1 MGQLFNR
8 ISRVVRADLNSNTDE
23 YSEGVYLNEGTALG
37 VGGAVMGASIGK
49 VGILAGGTGYRLG
62 ATPLTALGALTG
74 LALYEA
80 LRSFIEGDTSSV
92 NVAVIGAATG
102 AVTSA
107 AIGGV
112 GVAVGG
118 SAIGVDVVSMA
129 AGGAVVGLG
138 LVGLNRLLQQGIDP
152 EQLLDSAIEQ
162 MERDLDKAR
171 QASIN
176 VIASQKRLQQQ
187 YEKVEAEVTLWERR
201 VKLALQKGN
210 DYLAREALNRK
221 IIHSETLDSLKAQ
234 LDQQPTSV
242 QQRLQQQYEKVEAEV
257 TLWERRVK
265 LALQK
270 GNDYLARE
278 ALNRKIIHS
287 ETLNNLKVQ
296 LDQQPTSA
304 QNLACLATKI
314 SEAKTM
320 RTSLKSQMTIAKVN
334 GNLQSIVNR
343 VENGSAMTAFNRM
356 EEKILQ
362 MEALSQA
369 EEELAGTNL
378 ELDSLVLVSFPN
390 GDEELATM
398 KAQLM
403 GVPQPVPSQ
412 SLDSADMELEN
423 LKRMMDNL

>member
-221 IIHSETLDSLKAQ
+221 IIHSETL
-234 LDQQPTSV
+234 
-242 QQRLQQQYEKVEAEV
+242 
-257 TLWERRVK
+257 
-265 LALQK
+265 
-270 GNDYLARE
+270 
-278 ALNRKIIHS
+278 
-287 ETLNNLKVQ
+287 NNLKVQ